1 MADNGERVHLKTC
14 PLCEAM
20 CGLEIRVRGGCV
32 SGVRPDC
39 EDVWSRGYICP
50 KGAVLGDLHAD
61 PDRLRAPLVRRGDRW
76 DTATWEEAFAVVAER
91 LQAVIARHG
100 TSAVAT
106 YIGNPTAHNFSLS
119 RYIGAFIAFSA
130 IPHIYSGGTVDQW
143 PKNLVCALMYGGM
156 WTIPVPDL
164 DRTQYLLMLGANP
177 AASQGSLLAVADVL
191 GKLDAMRARGGR
203 VVVIDPRRT
212 ATVDHADEWI
222 PIRPGTDA
230 ALLLAIVHELFAQ
243 GWVNLRQ
250 LAPLVIGLEAVRG
263 LCTPFTPEAAA
274 AVCAIDASRIRRLAR
289 EVAHADSGAVY
300 GRIGTCTQEF
310 GTLAS
315 WLVEVIN
322 VLTGNLD
329 RPGGSMFADPVAF
342 SLLSLRPP
350 DQAGEF
356 RIGRWHSRVRRA
368 PEVLGQYPMGC
379 LAEEIT
385 TPGDGQIRA
394 LITIAGNPVL
404 STPDGTALDVALA
417 QLDCVISVDNYLN
430 ETTRHADVIL
440 PGLSVLEQPHYDEMI
455 WSWALRNAAKHSEA
469 VFEPERGRPAE
480 WEILLT
486 LAAILNGQAPKAI
499 DLAQLDDMYFAGLVG
514 VVTALSHTR
523 VAGRDVG
530 EILAASVGRGPER
543 LLDFSLRVGPHGD
556 GYGRYPDGLTLERL
570 RQHPHGIDFGSLEP
584 RLGEALQTPSG
595 KIELAPEWIVA
606 DVARLRAR
614 LTKRD
619 DGLVLVSRR
628 HARSNNSWMHNVAT
642 LVSGSNRCTLLVH
655 PDDAR
660 RLRLGEGGLARVRSA
675 AGLIEVPVEVSDEM
689 MPGVVSLPHGWGH
702 GVEGT
707 RLSVASRHPGVNS
720 NLLTPGD
727 LVDVPSGNA
736 VLNGIPVTVTPVEA
750 DARRRDACAALAGL
764 KT

>member
-1 MADNGERVHLKTC
+1 MAHDTQMHLRTC
-14 PLCEAM
+14 SLCEAM
-20 CGLEIRVRGGCV
+20 CGLEISVTGDRVTGI
-32 SGVRPDC
+32 RPDRD
-39 EDVWSRGYICP
+39 DVWSRGYICP

-61 PDRLRAPLVRRGDRW
+61 PDRLRAPLVRRGDTWVTVPW
-76 DTATWEEAFAVVAER
+76 DEAFAVAADR
-91 LQAVIARHG
+91 LHAVIAPHG
-100 TSAVAT
+100 LSAVGT

-164 DRTQYLLMLGANP
+164 DRTEHLLMLGANP

-191 GKLDAMRARGGR
+191 GKLDAIRARGGR
-203 VVVIDPRRT
+203 VVLVDPRRT
-212 ATVDHADEWI
+212 ATADHADEWI

-230 ALLLAIVHELFAQ
+230 ALLMAIVHELFAH
-243 GWVNLRQ
+243 GWVNLRH
-250 LAPLVIGLEAVRG
+250 LAPLVIGLEAVRE
-263 LCTPFTPEAAA
+263 LCAPFTPDAVAG
-274 AVCAIDASRIRRLAR
+274 VCAIDASTIRRLAR
-289 EVAHADSGAVY
+289 EMAQADPGAVY

-329 RPGGSMFADPVAF
+329 RPGGSMFAKPAAF

-350 DQAGEF
+350 DQAGGF
-356 RIGRWHSRVRRA
+356 QIGRWHSRVRRA

-394 LITIAGNPVL
+394 LITVAGNPVL
-404 STPDGTALDVALA
+404 SAPDGATLDAALA
-417 QLDCVISVDNYLN
+417 RLDCMISVDNYLN

-455 WSWALRNAAKHSEA
+455 WGWAVRNAAKHSET
-469 VFEPERGRPAE
+469 VFAPEPGRPAE

-486 LAAILNGQAPKAI
+486 LAAILNGQSPGAI
-499 DLAQLDDMYFAGLVG
+499 DLAQLDNMYFLGLVG
-514 VVTALSHTR
+514 VVAGLPHTR
-523 VAGRDVG
+523 IAGRDAG
-530 EILAASVGRGPER
+530 EIFTASAGHGPER

-556 GYGRYPDGLTLERL
+556 GYGQYPDGLTLERL
-570 RQHPHGIDFGSLEP
+570 RQHRHGIDLGALEP
-584 RLGEALQTPSG
+584 RLTELLQTPSG

-606 DVARLRAR
+606 DAARLQARLRR
-614 LTKRD
+614 PDER
-619 DGLVLVSRR
+619 LVLVSRR
-628 HARSNNSWMHNVAT
+628 HLRSNNSWMHNVEK
-642 LVSGSNRCTLLVH
+642 LVRGGNRCTLIVH
-655 PDDAR
+655 PNDAD
-660 RLRLGEGGLARVRSA
+660 RLRLHDGGLACVRSA
-675 AGLIEVPVEVSDEM
+675 AGGIEVPVEVSDEM

-702 GVEGT
+702 RAEGV

-727 LVDVPSGNA
+727 LIDVPSGNA
-736 VLNGIPVTVTPVEA
+736 VVNGIPVTVTAVDTEP
-750 DARRRDACAALAGL
+750 
-764 KT
+764 

>member
-1 MADNGERVHLKTC
+1 
-14 PLCEAM
+14 M
-20 CGLEIRVRGGCV
+20 CGLEIRVAGGRV
-32 SGVRPDC
+32 AGIRPNRD
-39 EDVWSRGYICP
+39 DVWSRGYICP

-61 PDRLRAPLVRRGDRW
+61 PDRLRAPLVRRGDTWSTVTW
-76 DTATWEEAFAVVAER
+76 DEAFAVTAER
-91 LQAVIARHG
+91 LQAVIAGHG
-100 TSAVAT
+100 RSAVGT

-119 RYIGAFIAFSA
+119 RYVGAFIAFSA

-177 AASQGSLLAVADVL
+177 AASQGSLLAAADVL
-191 GKLDAMRARGGR
+191 GKLDAIRARGGR
-203 VVVIDPRRT
+203 VVLVDPRRT
-212 ATVDHADEWI
+212 ATADHADEWI

-230 ALLLAIVHELFAQ
+230 ALLLAIVHELFAH
-243 GWVNLRQ
+243 GWVNLRH
-250 LAPLVIGLEAVRG
+250 LEPLVIGLEAVG
-263 LCTPFTPEAAA
+263 DLCAPFTPEAVAD
-274 AVCAIDASRIRRLAR
+274 VCAIDARTIRRLAR
-289 EVAHADSGAVY
+289 EMAQAEPGAVY

-329 RPGGSMFADPVAF
+329 RHGGSMFAKPAAF

-350 DQAGEF
+350 DQASGF
-356 RIGRWHSRVRRA
+356 QLGRWHSRVRRA

-385 TPGDGQIRA
+385 TAGDGQIRA
-394 LITIAGNPVL
+394 LITVAGNPVL
-404 STPDGTALDVALA
+404 SAPDGATLDAALA
-417 QLDCVISVDNYLN
+417 QLDCMISVDNYLN

-455 WSWALRNAAKHSEA
+455 WGWAVRNATKHSEA
-469 VFEPERGRPAE
+469 VFAPDPGRPAE

-486 LAAILNGQAPKAI
+486 LAGILNGQSPGSI
-499 DLAQLDDMYFAGLVG
+499 DLAQLDDMYFAGLIG
-514 VVTALSHTR
+514 VVAALPQTR
-523 VAGRDVG
+523 IAGRDAG
-530 EILAASVGRGPER
+530 ELFAASPGRGPER

-556 GYGRYPDGLTLERL
+556 GYGQYPDGLTLDRL
-570 RQHPHGIDFGSLEP
+570 RQYPHGIDLGALEP
-584 RLGEALQTPSG
+584 RLAELLQTPSG
-595 KIELAPEWIVA
+595 KIELAPQWIVA

-614 LTKRD
+614 LTRRD

-628 HARSNNSWMHNVAT
+628 HVRSNNSWMHNIEK

-655 PDDAR
+655 PDDAAR
-660 RLRLGEGGLARVRSA
+660 IGLRDGGLACVRST
-675 AGLIEVPVEVSDEM
+675 AGVVEVPVEVSDQM

-702 GVEGT
+702 RVEGI
-707 RLSVASRHPGVNS
+707 RLSVASRHAGVNS
-720 NLLTPGD
+720 NLLAPGD

-736 VLNGIPVTVTPVEA
+736 VVNGIPVTVTPAVSA
-750 DARRRDACAALAGL
+750 SR
-764 KT
+764 

>member
-1 MADNGERVHLKTC
+1 MADDTQVHLRTC
-14 PLCEAM
+14 SLCEAM
-20 CGLEIRVRGGCV
+20 CGLEISVTGDRVTGI
-32 SGVRPDC
+32 RPDRD
-39 EDVWSRGYICP
+39 DVWSRGYICP

-61 PDRLRAPLVRRGDRW
+61 PDRLRAPLVRRGDTWVSVPW
-76 DTATWEEAFAVVAER
+76 DEAFAVAATR
-91 LQAVIARHG
+91 LQSVTARHG
-100 TSAVAT
+100 LSAVGT

-164 DRTQYLLMLGANP
+164 DRTHYLLMLGANP

-191 GKLDAMRARGGR
+191 GKLDAIRARGGR
-203 VVVIDPRRT
+203 VVLVDPRRT
-212 ATVDHADEWI
+212 ATADHADEWI

-230 ALLLAIVHELFAQ
+230 ALLMAIVHELFAH
-243 GWVNLRQ
+243 GWVNLRH
-250 LAPLVIGLEAVRG
+250 LAPLVIGLEAVRE
-263 LCTPFTPEAAA
+263 LCAPFTPDAVAG
-274 AVCAIDASRIRRLAR
+274 VCAIDASTIRRLAR
-289 EVAHADSGAVY
+289 EMAQADPGAVY

-329 RPGGSMFADPVAF
+329 RPGGSMFANPAAF

-350 DQAGEF
+350 DQAGGF
-356 RIGRWHSRVRRA
+356 QIGRWHSRVRRA

-394 LITIAGNPVL
+394 LITVAGNPVL
-404 STPDGTALDVALA
+404 SAPDGATLDAALA
-417 QLDCVISVDNYLN
+417 QLDCMISVDNYLN

-455 WSWALRNAAKHSEA
+455 WGWAVRNAAKHSEA
-469 VFEPERGRPAE
+469 VFAPEPGRPAE

-486 LAAILNGQAPKAI
+486 LAAILNGQSPGAI
-499 DLAQLDDMYFAGLVG
+499 DLAQLDNMYFLGLVG
-514 VVTALSHTR
+514 VVAGLPHTR
-523 VAGRDVG
+523 IAGRDAG
-530 EILAASVGRGPER
+530 AIFAASPGHGPER
-543 LLDFSLRVGPHGD
+543 LLDFSLRAGPHGD
-556 GYGRYPDGLTLERL
+556 GYGQYPDGLTLERL
-570 RQHPHGIDFGSLEP
+570 RQHRHGIDLGALEP
-584 RLGEALQTPSG
+584 RLTELLQTPSG
-595 KIELAPEWIVA
+595 KIELAAEWIVA
-606 DVARLRAR
+606 DVARLQAR
-614 LTKRD
+614 LMRPD
-619 DGLVLVSRR
+619 EGLVLVSRR
-628 HARSNNSWMHNVAT
+628 HLRSNNSWMHNVEK
-642 LVSGSNRCTLLVH
+642 LVRGGNRCTLIVH
-655 PDDAR
+655 PNDAD
-660 RLRLGEGGLARVRSA
+660 RLRLHDGGLACVRSA
-675 AGLIEVPVEVSDEM
+675 AGGIEVPVEVSDEM

-702 GVEGT
+702 RVEGV

-727 LVDVPSGNA
+727 LIDVPSGNA
-736 VLNGIPVTVTPVEA
+736 VVNGIPVIVTPA
-750 DARRRDACAALAGL
+750 DTGPVRS
-764 KT
+764 

>member
-1 MADNGERVHLKTC
+1 MADHHTQVHLRTC
-14 PLCEAM
+14 SLCEAM
-20 CGLEIRVRGGCV
+20 CGLEISVADGRVTGI
-32 SGVRPDC
+32 RPDRD
-39 EDVWSRGYICP
+39 DVWSRGYICP

-61 PDRLRAPLVRRGDRW
+61 PDRLRAPLVRRGDAWATVTW
-76 DTATWEEAFAVVAER
+76 DEAFAVTAER
-91 LQAVIARHG
+91 LQSVIARHG
-100 TSAVAT
+100 LSAVAT

-164 DRTQYLLMLGANP
+164 DRTQSLLMLGANP
-177 AASQGSLLAVADVL
+177 AASQGSLLAAADVL
-191 GKLDAMRARGGR
+191 RRLDAIRARGGR
-203 VVVIDPRRT
+203 VVLVDPRRT
-212 ATVDHADEWI
+212 ATADHADEWI

-230 ALLLAIVHELFAQ
+230 ALLLAIVHELFAH
-243 GWVNLRQ
+243 GWVDLRH
-250 LAPLVIGLEAVRG
+250 LAPLVDGLDAVRE
-263 LCTPFTPEAAA
+263 LCTPFTPD
-274 AVCAIDASRIRRLAR
+274 AVADVCGIDANTIRRLAR
-289 EVAHADSGAVY
+289 ERAQAEPGAVY

-329 RPGGSMFADPVAF
+329 RPGGSMFAKAAAF

-350 DQAGEF
+350 DQAGGF
-356 RIGRWHSRVRRA
+356 QIGRWHSRVRGA

-404 STPDGTALDVALA
+404 STPDGARLDAALA
-417 QLDCVISVDNYLN
+417 HLECVISVDNYLN

-455 WSWALRNAAKHSEA
+455 WGWAVRNAAKHSEA
-469 VFEPERGRPAE
+469 VFAPELGRPAE

-486 LAAILNGQAPKAI
+486 LAAILNGQSPRAI
-499 DLAQLDDMYFAGLVG
+499 DLAQLDDMYFLGLIG
-514 VVTALSHTR
+514 VVAALPDTR
-523 VAGRDVG
+523 IAGRDAG
-530 EILAASVGRGPER
+530 EVFTASPGRGPER

-556 GYGRYPDGLTLERL
+556 GYGQYPDGLTLERL
-570 RQHPHGIDFGSLEP
+570 RQHPHGIDLGALEP
-584 RLGEALQTPSG
+584 RLTELLHTPSG
-595 KIELAPEWIVA
+595 KIELAPDWIVA

-614 LTKRD
+614 LTRRG

-628 HARSNNSWMHNVAT
+628 HLRSNNSWMHNLEK
-642 LVSGSNRCTLLVH
+642 LVSGGNRCTT
-655 PDDAR
+655 
-660 RLRLGEGGLARVRSA
+660 LA
-675 AGLIEVPVEVSDEM
+675 
-689 MPGVVSLPHGWGH
+689 
-702 GVEGT
+702 
-707 RLSVASRHPGVNS
+707 
-720 NLLTPGD
+720 
-727 LVDVPSGNA
+727 
-736 VLNGIPVTVTPVEA
+736 
-750 DARRRDACAALAGL
+750 ACASATVDSPVCARGKGSSKCPLKLAT
-764 KT
+764 K